1 MKPVEAKIA
10 AIVEFPMPTNKR
22 ELRRFLGMS
31 GYYRSFCKNFAAIV
45 SPLTDLQEVCVDSRV
60 HGNIQCCKYLLC
72 TAPVLSAPNLSQQFK
87 LQVDASAVGAGVVLM
102 QEDEVGIDHPV
113 SFFLKEIQQVSAKL

>member
-1 MKPVEAKIA
+1 MWTPECMETFNVA
-10 AIVEFPMPTNKR
+10 
-22 ELRRFLGMS
+22 
-31 GYYRSFCKNFAAIV
+31 
-45 SPLTDLQEVCVDSRV
+45 
-60 HGNIQCCKYLLC
+60 KYLLC